1 MRGRDLDID
10 HSPQYSRP
18 HLTTQASRINRK
30 PASRDD
36 RQASIGRNALGSIPK
51 AHTRTVSRFH
61 AALSGSLDTVRL
73 TMNRPPIKISLAG
86 ADRLALLAPVFGR
99 AFVDDPMLR
108 WSLVGTQDPTERFT
122 RCFAH
127 FLEVALDLDLVW
139 EANPAV
145 GAAVWI
151 PPVSAGFGRTTP
163 GTSGVS
169 SNSPMMAA
177 RATTRSGTGST
188 HTVRMNPFGNLIRS
202 RWNHTHRGGGMGGR

>member
-1 MRGRDLDID
+1 MD
-10 HSPQYSRP
+10 
-18 HLTTQASRINRK
+18 
-30 PASRDD
+30 
-36 RQASIGRNALGSIPK
+36 
-51 AHTRTVSRFH
+51 
-61 AALSGSLDTVRL
+61 
-73 TMNRPPIKISLAG
+73 RPPIRISLAG

-151 PPVSAGFGRTTP
+151 PPGECRVWEDHPWNLRRILELSDDGGTRYDSFWSWIDAHSPDEPLWQLDSIAVEPKSQGRGYGRALIQTGLARSASDGVGAFLSTGAERNVSLYSKHGFRVVEHLDAPDDGP
-163 GTSGVS
+163 HIWF
-169 SNSPMMAA
+169 M
-177 RATTRSGTGST
+177 
-188 HTVRMNPFGNLIRS
+188 
-202 RWNHTHRGGGMGGR
+202 RWEP